1 MLKLFTLCL
10 IKLSIFYQVI
20 IAEDTNVL
28 SSVDEKGEERI
39 LKLPSSTEVL
49 KRSKADLSC

>member
-1 MLKLFTLCL
+1 MKLVTLGCQVVNF
-10 IKLSIFYQVI
+10 SFYQVI

-28 SSVDEKGEERI
+28 SSVDEEDEERI

>member
-1 MLKLFTLCL
+1 MVTLGCQVVNF
-10 IKLSIFYQVI
+10 SFYQVI